1 MEIDFDKNGYVTC
14 NGYRLQLTREQ
25 VMDLQMY
32 GYDPQNLIEEIYK
45 KDIACIRDQKIDGLL
60 KLVVNI

>member
-1 MEIDFDKNGYVTC
+1 M
-14 NGYRLQLTREQ
+14 QLTREQ
-25 VMDLQMY
+25 IMDLQMY

>member
-14 NGYRLQLTREQ
+14 NGFRIHLTREQ

-32 GYDPQNLIEEIYK
+32 GYDSQNLIEEIYK
-45 KDIACIRDQKIDGLL
+45 KDIAYIRDQKIDKLL
-60 KLVVNI
+60 ELDII